1 MLAARVLVR
10 ACLRRH
16 LEFFGK
22 LLVSCATNGGMC
34 VLASWCGLVY
44 CIGCLNDDSRIEGGS
59 DSQSHTAGAI
69 VVVFAFL
76 IRYKSTTM
84 WL

>member
-34 VLASWCGLVY
+34 VLAGWLVWS
-44 CIGCLNDDSRIEGGS
+44 IVL
-59 DSQSHTAGAI
+59 GALMMI
-69 VVVFAFL
+69 L
-76 IRYKSTTM
+76 E
-84 WL
+84 